1 MLARAT
7 SRSHLGRVLV
17 GLRDAES
24 RTRFRGCR
32 VEHDKLVVWIVS
44 AMMADAL
51 VGAALGAMTV
61 ALAGPLLTGW
71 LPDAW
76 IYALGA
82 LFIRK
87 IFHYLDRMAYGFPA
101 TMGIFERYSGI
112 SGTGVR

>member
-1 MLARAT
+1 MGVLARAT

-24 RTRFRGCR
+24 RTRFLGCR

-82 LFIRK
+82 LFILLMR
-87 IFHYLDRMAYGFPA
+87 YLPG
-101 TMGIFERYSGI
+101 GILNGLKLAREAWEA
-112 SGTGVR
+112 VA

>member
-24 RTRFRGCR
+24 RTRFLGCR

-76 IYALGA
+76 TYRWKN
-82 LFIRK
+82 FCSMSST
-87 IFHYLDRMAYGFPA
+87 MAILLRPRSRLHCTRRWKPA
-101 TMGIFERYSGI
+101 G
-112 SGTGVR
+112 

>member
-1 MLARAT
+1 MGVLARAT

-24 RTRFRGCR
+24 RTRFLGCR

-76 IYALGA
+76 TYALGA
-82 LFIRK
+82 HFILLML
-87 IFHYLDRMAYGFPA
+87 YLPG
-101 TMGIFERYSGI
+101 GILNGLKLAREAWEA
-112 SGTGVR
+112 VA

>member
-61 ALAGPLLTGW
+61 ALARPLLTGR

-82 LFIRK
+82 HFILLML
-87 IFHYLDRMAYGFPA
+87 YLPG
-101 TMGIFERYSGI
+101 GILNGLKLAREAWEA
-112 SGTGVR
+112 VA